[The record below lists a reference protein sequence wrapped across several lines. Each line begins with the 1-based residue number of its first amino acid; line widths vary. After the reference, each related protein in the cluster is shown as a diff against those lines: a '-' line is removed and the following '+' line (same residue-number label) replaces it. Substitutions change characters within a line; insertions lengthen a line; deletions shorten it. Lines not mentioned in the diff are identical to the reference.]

1 METKEDKIA
10 TQEAD
15 KIKMQEE
22 IGILNDTNNYQLQ
35 EIEDRNKLLQSIQEK
50 VIKNID

>member
-1 METKEDKIA
+1 
-10 TQEAD
+10 
-15 KIKMQEE
+15 MQEE